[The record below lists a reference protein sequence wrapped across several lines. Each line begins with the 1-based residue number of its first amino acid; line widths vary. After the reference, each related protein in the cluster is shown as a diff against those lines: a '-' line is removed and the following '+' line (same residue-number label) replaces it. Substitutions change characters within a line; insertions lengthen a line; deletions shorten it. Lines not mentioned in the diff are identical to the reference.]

1 MDFTYKTYLIYEKL
15 SKNKNFDSTNLS
27 FNAFINE
34 HNVLDFCSLKITRQV
49 RKSYVNIMIWQN
61 LVLLSIY
68 LIHFEWSVVLVH
80 FSIYVFSFLYLDQY
94 HYYVEY
100 KISNKIQKI
109 KICREDIDLFLNLEK
124 GFNINKFTQESHV
137 NEAIIKRNI

>member
-1 MDFTYKTYLIYEKL
+1 
-15 SKNKNFDSTNLS
+15 
-27 FNAFINE
+27 
-34 HNVLDFCSLKITRQV
+34 
-49 RKSYVNIMIWQN
+49 MIWQN

-94 HYYVEY
+94 QYYVEY

-109 KICREDIDLFLNLEK
+109 KICRGDIDLFLNLEK